1 MLSVFRV
8 SLLLALLSTAASLT
22 RPKNVVAKGSGF
34 VTVPLTLVNK
44 TDVYTQKRQAGT
56 PLYNP
61 DDGTDYIAH
70 SERISPISRGLLLLN

>member
-1 MLSVFRV
+1 MFSALRV
-8 SLLLALLSTAASLT
+8 SLLLASLSNAASLT
-22 RPKNVVAKGSGF
+22 RPNNVIAKGPGF

-44 TDVYTQKRQAGT
+44 TDVYTRKRQAGT

-70 SERISPISRGLLLLN
+70 SERIYPISRGLLLS